1 MVGRVESRR
10 RSRTHRKDAHPRT
23 LGAGNDRHWRA
34 AARSAR
40 HDHGHDAKLQRD
52 RRVEPCRSDPG
63 NCRRRAGADRD
74 RARAADRGDGAIR
87 IQSFLPDAIARARHD
102 GASRLAPSRSYP
114 PRPGRRRVAR
124 RPAPSGCGGKCSAA
138 MKIRRA
144 RNFRHGRIEIIP
156 MIDVMFFL
164 LVTFMLASLSMQSLN
179 SITVNLPQGDAP
191 NLQHKEPV
199 ALTITKDSKIF
210 LDKTPTTLATMA
222 FTLKTMLQ
230 GGPDQGVVVNADG
243 AAPEGTV
250 VEAMLQARRAGVEH
264 FLIAVKRE

>member
-1 MVGRVESRR
+1 MKLRKGRGYRR
-10 RSRTHRKDAHPRT
+10 
-23 LGAGNDRHWRA
+23 
-34 AARSAR
+34 
-40 HDHGHDAKLQRD
+40 
-52 RRVEPCRSDPG
+52 
-63 NCRRRAGADRD
+63 
-74 RARAADRGDGAIR
+74 
-87 IQSFLPDAIARARHD
+87 
-102 GASRLAPSRSYP
+102 
-114 PRPGRRRVAR
+114 
-124 RPAPSGCGGKCSAA
+124 
-138 MKIRRA
+138 
-144 RNFRHGRIEIIP
+144 GRIEIIP